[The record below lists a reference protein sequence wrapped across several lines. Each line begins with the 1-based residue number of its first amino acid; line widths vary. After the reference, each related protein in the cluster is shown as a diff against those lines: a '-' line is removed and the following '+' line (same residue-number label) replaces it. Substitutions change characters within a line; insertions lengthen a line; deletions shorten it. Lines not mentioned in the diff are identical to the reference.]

1 MNDLLITLDTDI
13 KKCEEALRLNNYLE
27 IVIVIEETIDKYKD
41 KIDGI
46 NIDSDRIWNYSK
58 KDLENILNKL
68 RIEKEKII
76 KQYIETNIK
85 TINNIDNVY
94 YSIKNEIEDNK
105 DLSDNKKND
114 NLAILED
121 IYNVGKDNK
130 TKQEKWE
137 NLKSYIIKV
146 SDKEVYIASKIILL
160 IYTIL
165 DN

>member
-13 KKCEEALRLNNYLE
+13 KKCEETLRLNNYLE

-76 KQYIETNIK
+76 NEYIQTNIK
-85 TINNIDNVY
+85 TINNIDDVY
-94 YSIKNEIEDNK
+94 YSIKNEIEENK

>member
-13 KKCEEALRLNNYLE
+13 KKCEETLRLNNYLE

-76 KQYIETNIK
+76 NEYIQTNIK
-85 TINNIDNVY
+85 TINNIDDVY
-94 YSIKNEIEDNK
+94 YSIKNEIEENK
-105 DLSDNKKND
+105 DLSYNKKND

-121 IYNVGKDNK
+121 IYNIGKDNK

>member
-1 MNDLLITLDTDI
+1 MNDLLLTLDTDI
-13 KKCEEALRLNNYLE
+13 KKCEETLRLNNYLE

-76 KQYIETNIK
+76 NEYIQTNIK

-94 YSIKNEIEDNK
+94 YSIKNEIEENK

-121 IYNVGKDNK
+121 IYNIGKDNK

>member
-76 KQYIETNIK
+76 NEYIQTNIK

-114 NLAILED
+114 NLVILED
-121 IYNVGKDNK
+121 IYNIGKDNK

-160 IYTIL
+160 IHTIL

>member
-76 KQYIETNIK
+76 NEYIQTNIK

-94 YSIKNEIEDNK
+94 YSIKNEIEENK
-105 DLSDNKKND
+105 DLSYNKKND

-121 IYNVGKDNK
+121 IYNIGKDNK

>member
-76 KQYIETNIK
+76 NEYIETNIK

-114 NLAILED
+114 NLVILED
-121 IYNVGKDNK
+121 IYNIGKDNK

-160 IYTIL
+160 IHTIL

>member
-1 MNDLLITLDTDI
+1 MNDLLLTLDTDI
-13 KKCEEALRLNNYLE
+13 KKCEETLRLNNYLE

-41 KIDGI
+41 KIEGMY
-46 NIDSDRIWNYSK
+46 IDSDRIWNYSK

-76 KQYIETNIK
+76 NEYIQTNIK
-85 TINNIDNVY
+85 TINNIDDVY

>member
-76 KQYIETNIK
+76 NEYIQTNIK

-94 YSIKNEIEDNK
+94 YSIKSEIEENK

-114 NLAILED
+114 NLVILED
-121 IYNVGKDNK
+121 IYNIGKDNK

-160 IYTIL
+160 IHTIL

>member
-1 MNDLLITLDTDI
+1 MNDLLLTLDTDI
-13 KKCEEALRLNNYLE
+13 KKCEEALRLNNNLE

-76 KQYIETNIK
+76 NEYIQTNIK

-121 IYNVGKDNK
+121 IYNIGKDNK

>member
-1 MNDLLITLDTDI
+1 MNDLLLTLDTDI

-85 TINNIDNVY
+85 TINNIDDVY
-94 YSIKNEIEDNK
+94 YSIKNEIEENK

>member
-1 MNDLLITLDTDI
+1 MNDLLLTLDTDI

-41 KIDGI
+41 KIEGMY
-46 NIDSDRIWNYSK
+46 IDSDRIWNYSK

-76 KQYIETNIK
+76 NEYIQTNIK
-85 TINNIDNVY
+85 TINNIDDVY
-94 YSIKNEIEDNK
+94 YSIKNEIEENK
-105 DLSDNKKND
+105 DLSYNKKND

-121 IYNVGKDNK
+121 IYNIGKDNK

>member
-1 MNDLLITLDTDI
+1 MNDLLLTLDTDI
-13 KKCEEALRLNNYLE
+13 KKCEETLRLNNYLE

-76 KQYIETNIK
+76 NEYIQTNIK

-121 IYNVGKDNK
+121 IYNIGKDNK

>member
-1 MNDLLITLDTDI
+1 MNDLLLTLDTDI
-13 KKCEEALRLNNYLE
+13 KKCEETLRLNNYLE

-46 NIDSDRIWNYSK
+46 NIYSDRIWNYSK

-76 KQYIETNIK
+76 NEYIQTNIK
-85 TINNIDNVY
+85 TINNIDDVY
-94 YSIKNEIEDNK
+94 YSIKNEIEENK

-121 IYNVGKDNK
+121 IYNIGKDNK

>member
-1 MNDLLITLDTDI
+1 MNDLLLTLDTDI
-13 KKCEEALRLNNYLE
+13 KKCEETLRLNNYLE

-121 IYNVGKDNK
+121 IYNIGKDNK

>member
-1 MNDLLITLDTDI
+1 MNDLLLTLDTDI

-41 KIDGI
+41 KIEGMY
-46 NIDSDRIWNYSK
+46 IDSDRIWNYSK

-85 TINNIDNVY
+85 TINNIDDVY
-94 YSIKNEIEDNK
+94 YSIKNEIEENK

-121 IYNVGKDNK
+121 IYNIGKDNK

>member
-1 MNDLLITLDTDI
+1 MNDLLLTLDTDI

-41 KIDGI
+41 KIEGMY
-46 NIDSDRIWNYSK
+46 IDSDRIWNYSK

-76 KQYIETNIK
+76 NEYIQTNIK

-94 YSIKNEIEDNK
+94 YSIKNEIEENK
-105 DLSDNKKND
+105 GLSYNKKND

-121 IYNVGKDNK
+121 IYNIGKDNK

>member
-1 MNDLLITLDTDI
+1 MNDLLLTLDTDI
-13 KKCEEALRLNNYLE
+13 KKCEETLRLNNYLE

-41 KIDGI
+41 KIEGMY
-46 NIDSDRIWNYSK
+46 IDSDRIWNYSK

-76 KQYIETNIK
+76 NEYIQTNIK

>member
-1 MNDLLITLDTDI
+1 MNDLLLTLDTDI
-13 KKCEEALRLNNYLE
+13 KKCEETLRLNNYLE

-41 KIDGI
+41 KIEGMY
-46 NIDSDRIWNYSK
+46 IDSDRIWNYSK

-121 IYNVGKDNK
+121 IYNIGKDNK

>member
-1 MNDLLITLDTDI
+1 MNDLLLTLDTDI

-41 KIDGI
+41 KIEGMY
-46 NIDSDRIWNYSK
+46 IDSDRIWNYSK

>member
-13 KKCEEALRLNNYLE
+13 KKCEETLRLNNYLE

-41 KIDGI
+41 KIEGMY
-46 NIDSDRIWNYSK
+46 IDSDRIWNYSK

-76 KQYIETNIK
+76 NEYIQTNIK

-121 IYNVGKDNK
+121 IYNIGKDNK

>member
-1 MNDLLITLDTDI
+1 MNDLLLTLDTDI

-41 KIDGI
+41 KIEGMY
-46 NIDSDRIWNYSK
+46 IDSDRIWNYSK

-76 KQYIETNIK
+76 NQYIETNIK

-94 YSIKNEIEDNK
+94 YSIKNEIEENK

-121 IYNVGKDNK
+121 IYNIGKDNK

>member
-1 MNDLLITLDTDI
+1 MNDLLLTLDTDI

-41 KIDGI
+41 KIEGMY
-46 NIDSDRIWNYSK
+46 IDSDRIWNYSK

-76 KQYIETNIK
+76 NEYIQTNIK

-121 IYNVGKDNK
+121 IYNIGKDNK

>member
-46 NIDSDRIWNYSK
+46 NIASDRIWNYSK

-76 KQYIETNIK
+76 NEYIETNIK

-94 YSIKNEIEDNK
+94 YSIKREIEENK

-114 NLAILED
+114 NLVILED
-121 IYNVGKDNK
+121 IYNIGKDNK

-160 IYTIL
+160 IHTIL

>member
-1 MNDLLITLDTDI
+1 MNDLLLTLDTDI

-105 DLSDNKKND
+105 DLSYNKKND

-121 IYNVGKDNK
+121 IYNIGKDNK

>member
-76 KQYIETNIK
+76 NEYIQTNIK
-85 TINNIDNVY
+85 TINNIDDVY
-94 YSIKNEIEDNK
+94 YSIKNEIEENK
-105 DLSDNKKND
+105 DLSYNKKND

-121 IYNVGKDNK
+121 IYNIGKDNK

>member
-1 MNDLLITLDTDI
+1 MNDLLLTLDTDI
-13 KKCEEALRLNNYLE
+13 KKCEETLRLNNYLE

-76 KQYIETNIK
+76 NEYIQTNIK
-85 TINNIDNVY
+85 TINNIDDVY
-94 YSIKNEIEDNK
+94 YSIKNEIEENK
-105 DLSDNKKND
+105 DLSDNKIND

-121 IYNVGKDNK
+121 IYNIGKDNK

>member
-1 MNDLLITLDTDI
+1 MNDLLLTLDTDI
-13 KKCEEALRLNNYLE
+13 KKCEETLRLNNYLE

-76 KQYIETNIK
+76 NEYIQTNIK

-94 YSIKNEIEDNK
+94 YSIKNEIEENK
-105 DLSDNKKND
+105 DLSYNKKND

-121 IYNVGKDNK
+121 IYNIGKDNK

>member
-76 KQYIETNIK
+76 NEYIQTNIK

-105 DLSDNKKND
+105 DLSYNKKND

>member
-1 MNDLLITLDTDI
+1 MNDLLLTLDTDI
-13 KKCEEALRLNNYLE
+13 KKCEETLRLNNYLE

-76 KQYIETNIK
+76 NEYIQTNIK

-94 YSIKNEIEDNK
+94 YSIKSEIEENK

-121 IYNVGKDNK
+121 IYNIGKDNK

>member
-1 MNDLLITLDTDI
+1 MNDLLLTLDTDI

-41 KIDGI
+41 KIEGMY
-46 NIDSDRIWNYSK
+46 IDSDRIWNYSK

-76 KQYIETNIK
+76 NEYIQTNIK

-94 YSIKNEIEDNK
+94 YSIKNEIEENK
-105 DLSDNKKND
+105 DLSYNKKND

-121 IYNVGKDNK
+121 IYNIGKDNK

>member
-1 MNDLLITLDTDI
+1 MNDLLLTLDTDI

-76 KQYIETNIK
+76 NEYKQTNIK
-85 TINNIDNVY
+85 TINNIDDVY
-94 YSIKNEIEDNK
+94 YSIKNEIEENK
-105 DLSDNKKND
+105 DLSYNKKND

-121 IYNVGKDNK
+121 IYNIGKDNK

>member
-1 MNDLLITLDTDI
+1 MNDLLLTLDTDI

-76 KQYIETNIK
+76 NEYIQTNIK
-85 TINNIDNVY
+85 TINNIDDVY
-94 YSIKNEIEDNK
+94 YSIKNEIEENK
-105 DLSDNKKND
+105 DLSYNKKND

-121 IYNVGKDNK
+121 IYNIGKDNK

>member
-94 YSIKNEIEDNK
+94 YSIKNEIEENK

-121 IYNVGKDNK
+121 IYNIGKDNK

>member
-1 MNDLLITLDTDI
+1 MNDLLLTLDTDI
-13 KKCEEALRLNNYLE
+13 KKCEETLRLNNYLE

-41 KIDGI
+41 KIEGI

-76 KQYIETNIK
+76 NEYIQTNIK
-85 TINNIDNVY
+85 TINNIDDVY
-94 YSIKNEIEDNK
+94 YSIKNEIEENK
-105 DLSDNKKND
+105 DLSYNKKND

>member
-1 MNDLLITLDTDI
+1 MNDLLLTLDTDI
-13 KKCEEALRLNNYLE
+13 KKCEETLRLNNYLE

>member
-1 MNDLLITLDTDI
+1 MNDLLLTLDTDI

-76 KQYIETNIK
+76 NEYIQTNIK

-94 YSIKNEIEDNK
+94 YSIKNEIEENK

-121 IYNVGKDNK
+121 IYNIGKDNK

>member
-1 MNDLLITLDTDI
+1 MNDLLLTLDTDI

-41 KIDGI
+41 KIEGMY
-46 NIDSDRIWNYSK
+46 IDSDRIWNYSK

-121 IYNVGKDNK
+121 IYNIGKDNK

>member
-1 MNDLLITLDTDI
+1 MNDLLLTLDTDI

-94 YSIKNEIEDNK
+94 YSIKNEIEENK

-121 IYNVGKDNK
+121 IYNIGKDNK